1 MTERDA
7 QGREGRRR
15 LGAQLGS
22 ASSVLFVLAMAA
34 GADRPPPPGF
44 VLVIAYGVLLGV
56 VVWRALP
63 LLLDLWDARGA
74 GPAIGRAALAGF
86 LAGLALWALTSVI
99 STGEPSIDVD
109 PAARLIGFTVVGAV
123 GALGATTLTWT
134 GRLLDRRS
142 RRH

>member
-1 MTERDA
+1 VTDREAER
-7 QGREGRRR
+7 RNGRRR
-15 LGAQLGS
+15 LSAQVGL
-22 ASSVLFVLAMAA
+22 AAAVLFVLVMAA

-44 VLVIAYGVLLGV
+44 VLVIAFGVLLGV

-63 LLLDLWDARGA
+63 LLLDLWDTRGA
-74 GPAIGRAALAGF
+74 GPAICRAALAGF

-109 PAARLIGFTVVGAV
+109 PAARLIGFTVVGVV
-123 GALGATTLTWT
+123 GAFGASALTAT
-134 GRLLDRRS
+134 GRLLDHRR